1 MSIDF
6 NVFQFASM
14 NNCWFDENGL
24 LHVRG
29 IKKNKEI
36 NYKCPFCYETYNKN
50 GNPRKNSKN
59 FTHIHG
65 IDNNILKNTNKDI
78 NKDNLEDINED
89 NLEDINEEIRDPHCS
104 YQIKRL
110 VTKYTKKP
118 YMVCIHY

>member
-6 NVFQFASM
+6 NVFQFASL

-36 NYKCPFCYETYNKN
+36 NYKCPFCYETYNKD

-65 IDNNILKNTNKDI
+65 IDDNISINDNENNN
-78 NKDNLEDINED
+78 EDIKED
-89 NLEDINEEIRDPHCS
+89 VNQDVNQEIRDPHCS

-110 VTKYTKKP
+110 VTKATQKP
-118 YMVCIHY
+118 YMICIHY

>member
-6 NVFQFASM
+6 NVFQFASL

-36 NYKCPFCYETYNKN
+36 NYKCPFCYETYNKD

-65 IDNNILKNTNKDI
+65 IDDNISKNDNEIETSLKRNQSSTTLSESDYPHSSKKKISVTPDNISDGDI
-78 NKDNLEDINED
+78 
-89 NLEDINEEIRDPHCS
+89 PH
-104 YQIKRL
+104 I
-110 VTKYTKKP
+110 
-118 YMVCIHY
+118 